1 MRGRGGREG
10 GRRGRERGR
19 QGGGKPQNVNA
30 GLENKFKLKFKKEE
44 GEEGEEGE
52 EDNMAG

>member
-44 GEEGEEGE
+44 GEEGEE
-52 EDNMAG
+52 DNMAG

>member
-1 MRGRGGREG
+1 MRGRGGKG
-10 GRRGRERGR
+10 GGGGR

-44 GEEGEEGE
+44 GEEGEE
-52 EDNMAG
+52 DNMAG